1 MTNKEQEIRLKT
13 EDLQKERNELITNIF
28 YKENNSEQI
37 EFQDVNSVFLLRKI
51 AELQV
56 ELNDLKKIVNEN
68 KK

>member
-13 EDLQKERNELITNIF
+13 EDLQRERNELITNVF
-28 YKENNSEQI
+28 YKENNSEHI
-37 EFQDVNSVFLLRKI
+37 EFQDVNYVFLLRKI